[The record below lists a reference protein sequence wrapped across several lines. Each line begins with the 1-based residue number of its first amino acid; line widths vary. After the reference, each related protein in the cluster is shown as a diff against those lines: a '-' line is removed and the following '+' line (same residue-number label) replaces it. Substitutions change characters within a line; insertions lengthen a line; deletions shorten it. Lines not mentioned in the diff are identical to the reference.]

1 MFQVGKEGKELFQIK
16 NSVGILVI
24 LLSSFLESAYLNEIN
39 GIKKLSNYDELKT
52 IEVEKIVDRSK
63 IKRNKIEDK
72 VYVIGENKPFTGV
85 AIMGLDSNKNIE
97 GIFFY
102 KDGHTEKMAYEYY
115 PNSQLKLKVP
125 QEDDKNEGKGY
136 YYYSNGRLQ
145 SEKFFKNDVMQIST
159 EYRQNGTTFR
169 TYKAVDGSNGIRTV
183 YYENGKDIKTVLEV
197 IQDYSQK
204 GMVNYI
210 LNGKLKSY
218 DKQGRLQAIFNFKND
233 SMAGLPQELY
243 YPNGKVKYY
252 AIAKDNNQKNP
263 TFTQKA
269 ISYYDN
275 GQEKENCDEV
285 DSGMWM
291 CKKYDKN
298 GKFKEEVQKG
308 GQPIDTSNFWSNF
321 FMGVLN
327 ILFQ

>member
-1 MFQVGKEGKELFQIK
+1 MGKEGKELFQIK

-102 KDGHTEKMAYEYY
+102 KAGHTEKMAYEYY

-169 TYKAVDGSNGIRTV
+169 TYKAVDG
-183 YYENGKDIKTVLEV
+183 
-197 IQDYSQK
+197 
-204 GMVNYI
+204 
-210 LNGKLKSY
+210 
-218 DKQGRLQAIFNFKND
+218 
-233 SMAGLPQELY
+233 
-243 YPNGKVKYY
+243 
-252 AIAKDNNQKNP
+252 
-263 TFTQKA
+263 
-269 ISYYDN
+269 
-275 GQEKENCDEV
+275 
-285 DSGMWM
+285 
-291 CKKYDKN
+291 
-298 GKFKEEVQKG
+298 
-308 GQPIDTSNFWSNF
+308 
-321 FMGVLN
+321 
-327 ILFQ
+327 